1 MSRIKTRAVD
11 YICRICHGSR
21 AFAVIIGLL
30 SVLISGI
37 RPIGCNDVWLH
48 IKTGSIIWGSW
59 HIPNTQLYSF
69 LLKDSA
75 WIDHSWLFQA
85 AIYPIYSMAG
95 ISGIMVF
102 RLILIAL
109 IASVLFFPAFKAKQY
124 AFLSCLTAMVA
135 LFAASGRFNMRPDI
149 ISLLFTVIFL
159 SALKSYKGGRGIFF
173 IIPLQILWV
182 NTHGYFILGPFLV
195 LMFILSRLLCRMFKL
210 PFDWNLNVL
219 DRGAFKT
226 ICLVFCALILSL
238 AANPY
243 FLKGAMYPFSVIK
256 NIPLNVFQFSVINEL
271 RPSLINNVLFA
282 GPSDL
287 LPVVILVFCYSV
299 FLNIRRADI
308 FDFAVFAL
316 FLFMTLKASR
326 HDAVLSLALG
336 ALTLRNLSSAGD
348 NPLIDAGFAFLSKRR
363 IELILIKILSASVYI
378 IIFCGIFFYMQ
389 NFALAA
395 GAKRVY
401 DLKGNGT
408 SVVLSSGVSGPL
420 RPEGAVRF
428 IKDNGINGNIF
439 NSFNNA
445 AYLIFGLYPDCR
457 VFIDARSELYGDA
470 LLMSYVRIMREP
482 AILDRI
488 RANLGIGL
496 VVLPCN
502 DWRSAGMFKYLY
514 NSKDWALVFFDG
526 HSSVFL
532 LKSAG
537 HDTII
542 KRNRIR
548 LEEFEINPD
557 TKLVEQAK
565 RKGYYPESYVNAA
578 RFFCLTGFYN
588 KALDALGLAQYI
600 CPHDP
605 LTRCLKGVA
614 LDSLDMPGPALEAM
628 LES

>member
-1 MSRIKTRAVD
+1 
-11 YICRICHGSR
+11 
-21 AFAVIIGLL
+21 
-30 SVLISGI
+30 
-37 RPIGCNDVWLH
+37 
-48 IKTGSIIWGSW
+48 
-59 HIPNTQLYSF
+59 
-69 LLKDSA
+69 
-75 WIDHSWLFQA
+75 
-85 AIYPIYSMAG
+85 
-95 ISGIMVF
+95 
-102 RLILIAL
+102 
-109 IASVLFFPAFKAKQY
+109 
-124 AFLSCLTAMVA
+124 
-135 LFAASGRFNMRPDI
+135 
-149 ISLLFTVIFL
+149 
-159 SALKSYKGGRGIFF
+159 
-173 IIPLQILWV
+173 
-182 NTHGYFILGPFLV
+182 
-195 LMFILSRLLCRMFKL
+195 
-210 PFDWNLNVL
+210 
-219 DRGAFKT
+219 
-226 ICLVFCALILSL
+226 
-238 AANPY
+238 
-243 FLKGAMYPFSVIK
+243 MYPFSVIK

-628 LES
+628 LESIRLNPKDALTLQNIGIYFLKRNNLRLAERYLRLGLRADPDSEGIRKCLEAIRQSMPL